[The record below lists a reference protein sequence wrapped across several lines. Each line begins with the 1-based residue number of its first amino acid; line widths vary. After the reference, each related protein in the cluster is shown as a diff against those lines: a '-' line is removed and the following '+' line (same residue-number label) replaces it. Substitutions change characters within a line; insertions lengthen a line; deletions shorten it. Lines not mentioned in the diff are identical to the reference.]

1 VRDDIP
7 MHIALLVPA
16 KQNAL
21 VNQLPATGDTI
32 QMARVERA
40 HMAAEGRAS
49 RNACSNWR
57 GRFCRCFA
65 GAGPGPIIS
74 SSCPT
79 VGVPTAPLRCSCLL
93 SCAPPS
99 STVVL
104 VKVECA
110 AASLSDAI
118 AGSCSRPLLGFWGF
132 FFGGGGG
139 RGGLAGLAKA
149 GQKGWASPP
158 PPIDLSAV

>member
-1 VRDDIP
+1 
-7 MHIALLVPA
+7 
-16 KQNAL
+16 
-21 VNQLPATGDTI
+21 
-32 QMARVERA
+32 
-40 HMAAEGRAS
+40 MAAEGRAS

-57 GRFCRCFA
+57 GRFRRCFA

-139 RGGLAGLAKA
+139 GGGVGAPPEGRAKRLRVP
-149 GQKGWASPP
+149 ASPHRS
-158 PPIDLSAV
+158 LSCIALGPFVSAYRLYNLDYNLNIL